1 MGRVHSV
8 ALAGALAMAATASSA
23 AAAPFIPLVL
33 LTTIGVPA
41 DLANVQPG
49 GAFSSFDISFF
60 DATTGRDY
68 VADRSNASVDVFGG
82 LAFLGRTAPVFTGQG
97 ATTSVSGPDGVVTTG
112 AGHVLF
118 AGDGNSTLK
127 SFNISSPSLPP
138 PTQFPA
144 LNTGGSFRVDE
155 MAFAPGPNLVL
166 VANNA
171 DMPAVGTLVN
181 ASTGAAVATH
191 ITIPGQ
197 IATGGLEQP
206 VWDPNTGTFFISVPT
221 FNGSDP
227 GGVAEISTTGTVL
240 RQFHFDTLSAGGVT
254 SCSPTGLALGG
265 SGNLMVGC
273 GNAGTQT
280 IVLDPAANGGN
291 GAIKTLLS
299 QISGSD
305 ELWYDPAT
313 GDFYVTG
320 SNAGNRIFDI
330 FNDGTF
336 NLLQSVSLGVPS
348 TVNAHSIAVDPAT
361 GDVYLPLPGVAG
373 NTICPLG
380 CVEVFGVPEPGSL
393 PLLVVGLAGLV
404 GFAVR
409 RRIAAR

>member
-1 MGRVHSV
+1 
-8 ALAGALAMAATASSA
+8 
-23 AAAPFIPLVL
+23 
-33 LTTIGVPA
+33 
-41 DLANVQPG
+41 
-49 GAFSSFDISFF
+49 
-60 DATTGRDY
+60 
-68 VADRSNASVDVFGG
+68 
-82 LAFLGRTAPVFTGQG
+82 
-97 ATTSVSGPDGVVTTG
+97 
-112 AGHVLF
+112 
-118 AGDGNSTLK
+118 
-127 SFNISSPSLPP
+127 
-138 PTQFPA
+138 
-144 LNTGGSFRVDE
+144 

-171 DMPAVGTLVN
+171 DMPAFGTLVN

-330 FNDGTF
+330 FNDRDVQPPAIG
-336 NLLQSVSLGVPS
+336 LLG
-348 TVNAHSIAVDPAT
+348 AVDRQR
-361 GDVYLPLPGVAG
+361 PLDRGR
-373 NTICPLG
+373 
-380 CVEVFGVPEPGSL
+380 SRH
-393 PLLVVGLAGLV
+393 
-404 GFAVR
+404 R
-409 RRIAAR
+409 RRLSPIARRRRQYDLPARLR